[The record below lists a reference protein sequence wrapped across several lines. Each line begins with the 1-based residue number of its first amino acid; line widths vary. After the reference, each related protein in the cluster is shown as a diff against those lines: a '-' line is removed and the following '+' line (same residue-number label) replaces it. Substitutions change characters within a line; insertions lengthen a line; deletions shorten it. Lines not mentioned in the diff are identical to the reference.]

1 LALREIGRLERT
13 LFLLEWLRSPE
24 LRHRVQAGLNKAEAR
39 NALARA
45 VFFYRLGRLR
55 DRALM
60 SVVNKVGVRDQPCR
74 EDRHEQSS
82 RTGGGE
88 AVWTSVLK
96 L

>member
-1 LALREIGRLERT
+1 
-13 LFLLEWLRSPE
+13 
-24 LRHRVQAGLNKAEAR
+24 
-39 NALARA
+39 
-45 VFFYRLGRLR
+45 
-55 DRALM
+55 M
-60 SVVNKVGVRDQPCR
+60 SVANKVSVQNQPCR

>member
-1 LALREIGRLERT
+1 MAFLRLTALALTALVLVPSGAHLFELPGKIGL
-13 LFLLEWLRSPE
+13 P
-24 LRHRVQAGLNKAEAR
+24 
-39 NALARA
+39 
-45 VFFYRLGRLR
+45 R
-55 DRALM
+55 DALM